1 MQEDKPYKVSTFRK
15 DFLWYFIGSMVPM
28 LIGFVKT
35 PIFTRHFDKASFG
48 QLGLVS
54 ITFAFFGM
62 VLFSWISSC
71 LWRYFSKF
79 KESEELNILYTNL
92 FVLFSSSLFVLAIIS
107 LGWHLSIDDELIKDL
122 ILFSFIQLIFN
133 QLFLGYMVV
142 IRLTGRSGFY
152 TIFHGLKSILGLG
165 LALLLVF
172 YFDQGIVALVSSL
185 AIVDIVSVAI
195 LTLSNP
201 AKFELDLRKINRP
214 VISQLLSYGSVG
226 LILNLS
232 LLSISYSDRYI
243 IALYNDLEEVGIY
256 DQVAKISQLSIMA
269 LSTVYFNTINPA
281 LLRRLESD
289 FKGALAAMQV
299 YMFPFIL
306 LGIPVVFYLA
316 LFSKDLASIL
326 LGEAF
331 RGGYVMMPYIFLA
344 TFIHGFSNFFELRLK
359 FSDQL
364 KKLGLIAVL
373 TALVNIS
380 LNLIL
385 VNRFGYQ
392 WAAYTT
398 LISYIFMLT
407 LLYIN
412 DKPLLR
418 ISKEERRVFY
428 KIVVLL
434 SCQFLVYFVIAEQT
448 KFQLGFRLSLGLVFL
463 LTYFLIFRKSIL
475 NINLPAN

>member
-71 LWRYFSKF
+71 LWRYFSRF

-142 IRLTGRSGFY
+142 IRLTERSGFY

-289 FKGALAAMQV
+289 FKGALAAMQ
-299 YMFPFIL
+299 L
-306 LGIPVVFYLA
+306 
-316 LFSKDLASIL
+316 
-326 LGEAF
+326 
-331 RGGYVMMPYIFLA
+331 YIFHL
-344 TFIHGFSNFFELRLK
+344 
-359 FSDQL
+359 
-364 KKLGLIAVL
+364 
-373 TALVNIS
+373 
-380 LNLIL
+380 
-385 VNRFGYQ
+385 
-392 WAAYTT
+392 
-398 LISYIFMLT
+398 
-407 LLYIN
+407 
-412 DKPLLR
+412 
-418 ISKEERRVFY
+418 FY
-428 KIVVLL
+428 
-434 SCQFLVYFVIAEQT
+434 S
-448 KFQLGFRLSLGLVFL
+448 GFRWCFIWH
-463 LTYFLIFRKSIL
+463 YFQRIWQAYYWVKHSEEDML
-475 NINLPAN
+475 

>member
-1 MQEDKPYKVSTFRK
+1 MQDNKEHNISSFRK
-15 DFLWYFIGSMVPM
+15 DFVWYFIGSLIPM

-35 PIFTRHFDKASFG
+35 PIFTRHFDKVSFG

-54 ITFAFFGM
+54 ITFAFIGM
-62 VLFSWISSC
+62 MLFSWISSC
-71 LWRYFSKF
+71 LWRYFRRY
-79 KESEELNILYTNL
+79 KESEELILLYTNL
-92 FVLFSSSLFVLAIIS
+92 FFLFGCSLLVLAIMS
-107 LGWHLSIDDELIKDL
+107 LGWYQTAADDLIKQL
-122 ILFSFIQLIFN
+122 ILFSFLQLIFN

-152 TIFHGLKSILGLG
+152 TVFHGLKSMLGLG
-165 LALLLVF
+165 LALLFVF
-172 YFDQGIVALVSSL
+172 YYEQGIIALVSSL
-185 AIVDIVSVAI
+185 AIIDIISVII
-195 LTLSNP
+195 LAVSNP
-201 AKFELDLRKINRP
+201 AKFKLDIKKINRP
-214 VISQLLSYGSVG
+214 VIGQLMTYGSVG

-243 IALYNDLEEVGIY
+243 IALFYDLEEVGIY

-269 LSTVYFNTINPA
+269 LTTVYFNTINPT
-281 LLRRLESD
+281 LFRRLESD
-289 FKGALAAMQV
+289 FKGALAAMQR

-316 LFSKDLASIL
+316 LFSKDLAAIL

-331 RGGYVMMPYIFLA
+331 RGGYVMMPYLFLA

-373 TALVNIS
+373 TAVLNIS
-380 LNLIL
+380 LNMIL
-385 VNRFGYQ
+385 VHKFGYQ

-398 LISYIFMLT
+398 LISYLFMLT

-412 DKPLLR
+412 DKPLLTM
-418 ISKEERRVFY
+418 SKDKQQVFY
-428 KIVVLL
+428 KIAGLL
-434 SCQFLVYFVIAEQT
+434 GAQFLVFLLVSTQT

-463 LTYFLIFRKSIL
+463 LSYFLIFRKSIL
-475 NINLPAN
+475 NIKLPAN

>member
-1 MQEDKPYKVSTFRK
+1 MQEDKAHNGSSFRK
-15 DFLWYFIGSMVPM
+15 DFVWYFIGSLIPM

-35 PIFTRHFDKASFG
+35 PIFTRHFDKQSFG

-54 ITFAFFGM
+54 ITFAFLGM
-62 VLFSWISSC
+62 MLFSWISSC
-71 LWRYFSKF
+71 LWRYFRRY
-79 KESEELNILYTNL
+79 KESEELNVLYTNL
-92 FVLFSSSLFVLAIIS
+92 FILFGCSLLMLAIIS
-107 LGWHLSIDDELIKDL
+107 LGWYQTAVDELIKQL
-122 ILFSFIQLIFN
+122 ILFSFLQLVFN

-142 IRLTGRSGFY
+142 IRLAGRSGFY
-152 TIFHGLKSILGLG
+152 TVFHGLKSILGLG

-172 YFDQGIVALVSSL
+172 YYEQGIIALVSSL
-185 AIVDIVSVAI
+185 AIIDIISVVI
-195 LTLSNP
+195 LALSNP
-201 AKFELDLRKINRP
+201 AKFALDFKMINKP
-214 VISQLLSYGSVG
+214 VLSQLLSYGSLG

-243 IALYNDLEEVGIY
+243 IALFYDLEEVGIY

-269 LSTVYFNTINPA
+269 LTTVYFNTINPV
-281 LLRRLESD
+281 LFRRLESD
-289 FKGALAAMQV
+289 FKGALTAMQG

-316 LFSKDLASIL
+316 LFSKDLAAIL

-331 RGGYVMMPYIFLA
+331 RGGYVLMPYLFLA

-373 TALVNIS
+373 TAFVNMS

-385 VNRFGYQ
+385 VQKYGYQ

-412 DKPLLR
+412 DKSLLQ
-418 ISKEERRVFY
+418 ISKEKRKVFY
-428 KIVVLL
+428 KIAGLL
-434 SCQFLVYFVIAEQT
+434 SAQFLVFLLIATQT
-448 KFQLGFRLSLGLVFL
+448 KFQLGFRLILGLVFL

-475 NINLPAN
+475 NIKLPAN